1 MTSRPLRPAH
11 PNPRARGG
19 AWLVALWATT
29 LVAGCGSG
37 ESRSSVAA
45 GATDARVAD
54 AAPGQEAGGTDA
66 RSPADAESETADVRG
81 GAEPDATAPPPPD
94 VGPDAAIAPTPDV
107 AADALVPTGPD
118 LAQDAAPPPIPD
130 LGPDAAADM
139 GPPPPPAPTP
149 VRVLGFPGGGV
160 QLLLELPAEAP
171 DAAAWSEIALERAN
185 LPPAPGV
192 MRPVQAASGLTVIV
206 LVPAADPGENLM
218 RRLLADTLIT
228 ALPPGERVAVLAI
241 GDAPRV
247 LAELTLDRAH
257 AQSQLAH
264 FRAEP
269 DRSAVPHMEAL
280 REAVADLESR
290 YTTPAR
296 ALIVLGEAIAET
308 PPGVARPVQTL
319 SRAAVVD
326 FEDDAAA
333 LVAELQT
340 RRAALVRIGA
350 CPALAEGEA
359 FGLRAGP
366 TYQVVEAPEPMAEQ
380 AFAPCDPAAAAADDY
395 PYPKEIAF
403 TFTPEERV
411 VYDERYAAA
420 SVEDFTTAVALGD
433 ATPAPAVAH
442 FHGLGTLACERK
454 SITVELDGGR
464 RRIAPDLASD
474 RFILIS
480 MCQDLK
486 YFGQVFGNRVLAGL
500 GLFAPPFRYVRVRI
514 DGVNQG
520 LYMLVYQAERAFRDS
535 SLGLTSV
542 IRRGYDIDAWPAEVK
557 HPSDPELA
565 EAARLRF
572 EAIGDGAL
580 GESPDRLVAFLEE
593 HLQLDAYLR
602 WLAVNSLLEN
612 GDFIDEAF
620 FAGSAEGSGERFRVS
635 AWDNDDLWSA
645 CHAEGLRAIV
655 DRCGLTY
662 CTEAEV
668 DQALLRSED
677 VYRRYRR
684 ALEEVLATLTPE
696 HLTGVMEGV
705 QTELFGVL
713 DTDETAAA
721 GLEMVR
727 DNPALATVDAQ
738 RLDITLT
745 MMRML
750 EVTENRRAVLRRNL
764 DACVD

>member
-1 MTSRPLRPAH
+1 MTSPTLRPA
-11 PNPRARGG
+11 PMNPRPRGG
-19 AWLVALWATT
+19 AWLAGLMATALA
-29 LVAGCGSG
+29 AACGSDA
-37 ESRSSVAA
+37 SSSGA
-45 GATDARVAD
+45 GAGTGGADARIVD
-54 AAPGQEAGGTDA
+54 AANGSG
-66 RSPADAESETADVRG
+66 AD
-81 GAEPDATAPPPPD
+81 
-94 VGPDAAIAPTPDV
+94 
-107 AADALVPTGPD
+107 
-118 LAQDAAPPPIPD
+118 AQDAAPPPADARAPAADMRAETEPDATPAPDLGPGDATAPTPDAGADAAAPLVPDASMDAAAPPEPD
-130 LGPDAAADM
+130 LGPDAA
-139 GPPPPPAPTP
+139 PPPPPPPPPTP
-149 VRVLGFPGGGV
+149 VRVLGWPGGGL
-160 QLLLELPAEAP
+160 QMLLELPAEAA
-171 DAAAWSEIALERAN
+171 DVGAWPAVEIARAN
-185 LPPAPGV
+185 LPPVPAE
-192 MRPVQAASGLTVIV
+192 MRPALVPTGLTVIV

-228 ALPPGERVAVLAI
+228 ALPPGERVAIMAI
-241 GDAPRV
+241 GDAPHV

-269 DRSAVPHMEAL
+269 DRAAAPHMDAL
-280 REAVADLESR
+280 RAAVADLESR
-290 YTTPAR
+290 FTTPAR
-296 ALIVLGEAIAET
+296 TLVVLGEAVAET

-319 SRAAVVD
+319 SRAVVVD

-340 RRAALVRIGA
+340 RRAALVRVGA
-350 CPALAEGEA
+350 CPAMPEGEA

-366 TYQVVEAPEPMAEQ
+366 TYQVLEAPETLAEQ
-380 AFAPCDPAAAAADDY
+380 ALAPCDAAAAAVDDY

-403 TFTPEERV
+403 TFTPEERI

-420 SVEDFTTAVALGD
+420 SIEDFATAVALGD

-442 FHGLGTLACERK
+442 FHGLGTLGCERK

-520 LYMLVYQAERAFRDS
+520 LYMLVYQTERAFRDA

-542 IRRGYDIDAWPAEVK
+542 VRRGYDIDAWPAEVK

-565 EAARLRF
+565 EATRLRF

-593 HLQLDAYLR
+593 HLQFDAYLR

-620 FAGSAEGSGERFRVS
+620 FAGSDEGSGERFRVS
-635 AWDNDDLWSA
+635 AWDTDDLWSA
-645 CHAEGLRAIV
+645 CHADGARAIV

-684 ALEEVLATLTPE
+684 ALEDVLATLTPE
-696 HLTGVMEGV
+696 HLTGIMEAV

-727 DNPALATVDAQ
+727 DNPALATLDAQ

-750 EVTENRRAVLRRNL
+750 EVTETRRAVLRANL
-764 DACVD
+764 DACAE